1 LEVPLKKASA
11 VFLFLL
17 LSVPV
22 WGQEKVRIGF
32 VDLQKAIRDS
42 QAGKRA
48 REQFRAEIKKIES
61 GLLKEKQDLERLKS
75 DIEKKGLLLKAE
87 ERRNMEKE
95 FQKRARDYQR
105 VMKDSREELRQ
116 KESEMATSILKE
128 LEKVVTKIGEQEKF
142 TLILERGQV
151 LYTDQGVDITDKVI
165 ESYDRRVGN
174 KVSKSK

>member
-1 LEVPLKKASA
+1 LEVPLKKVSA

-48 REQFRAEIKKIES
+48 REQFQAEIKKIES

-75 DIEKKGLLLKAE
+75 DLEKKGLLLKAE
-87 ERRNMEKE
+87 ERRSMEKE
-95 FQKRARDYQR
+95 FQRRARGYQR
-105 VMKDSREELRQ
+105 QMKDSREELRQ
-116 KESEMATSILKE
+116 REAEMTGSILKE

-142 TLILERGQV
+142 TLILERTQV
-151 LYTDQGVDITDKVI
+151 LYTDQGVDITDRVI
-165 ESYDRRVGN
+165 KSFDRRAGN
-174 KVSKSK
+174 KVSKPK

>member
-1 LEVPLKKASA
+1 VSA

-17 LSVPV
+17 LALPV

-42 QAGKRA
+42 HAGKRA
-48 REQFRAEIKKIES
+48 RAQFQTVIKKIEA

-75 DIEKKGLLLKAE
+75 DIEKKGLLLKGE
-87 ERRNMEKE
+87 ERRSMEKE
-95 FQKRARDYQR
+95 FQRRARDYQR
-105 VMKDSREELRQ
+105 EMNDTREELRQ
-116 KESEMATSILKE
+116 REVDMTNAILKE

-142 TLILERGQV
+142 TLILERSQV

-165 ESYDRRVGN
+165 ESFDRRVGK